1 MGKGES
7 LQAIPNYSEKGGNM
21 LKLKNSVSVIP
32 KYFGYLRGE

>member
-7 LQAIPNYSEKGGNM
+7 LQAIPNYSGTGGNM

-32 KYFGYLRGE
+32 KYFVYLRGE